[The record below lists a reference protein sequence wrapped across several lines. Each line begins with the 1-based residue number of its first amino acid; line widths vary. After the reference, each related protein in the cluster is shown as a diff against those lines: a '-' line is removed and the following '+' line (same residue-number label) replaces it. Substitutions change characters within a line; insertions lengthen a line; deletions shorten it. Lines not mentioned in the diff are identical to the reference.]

1 MSNTELLSSCDELSL
16 YPLDIP
22 TVALHF
28 TGWAATTHCGP
39 REGWHVL
46 RASVSPSSTASE
58 NPCQHSSSA
67 GWSSQPLPCL
77 VMEKNNQEG
86 CVAFLNSRPDPKH
99 SRVSEKRHSR
109 ACASLKPAQAQK
121 ECTEKGGK
129 PFSGFSEQVEKLQ
142 LFLVLV
148 TCDLSI

>member
-1 MSNTELLSSCDELSL
+1 MSNTELLPSCDELSL

-28 TGWAATTHCGP
+28 TGWAATTQRGP

-86 CVAFLNSRPDPKH
+86 CVAFLSNQNPSTTKSLR
-99 SRVSEKRHSR
+99 RNISEHVHLSNQHRHRKTAKKR
-109 ACASLKPAQAQK
+109 
-121 ECTEKGGK
+121 EEK
-129 PFSGFSEQVEKLQ
+129 PFQGFLNR
-142 LFLVLV
+142 
-148 TCDLSI
+148 